1 MVSLSIGSTVGAGR
15 LSMHVGDI
23 VKHKYGTLQGFGVV
37 LDVRYHF
44 IRALWTAHG
53 QTVVHE
59 RIAHRFLEVVNA
71 SR

>member
-1 MVSLSIGSTVGAGR
+1 MKA
-15 LSMHVGDI
+15 GDI

-37 LDVRYHF
+37 LDVQYHF
-44 IRALWTAHG
+44 IRALWTVHG

-59 RIAHRFLEVVNA
+59 RIASRFLEVASAA

>member
-1 MVSLSIGSTVGAGR
+1 MK
-15 LSMHVGDI
+15 VGDI
-23 VKHKYGTLQGFGVV
+23 VKHKHGTMQGFGVV
-37 LDVRYHF
+37 LDVQYHA

-59 RIAHRFLEVVNA
+59 WVASRFLEVINE